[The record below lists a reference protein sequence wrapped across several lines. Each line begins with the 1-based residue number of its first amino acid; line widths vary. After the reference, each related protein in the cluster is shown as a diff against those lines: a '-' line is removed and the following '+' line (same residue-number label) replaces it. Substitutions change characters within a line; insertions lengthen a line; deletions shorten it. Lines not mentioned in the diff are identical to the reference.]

1 VTRLDY
7 VAHLRREA
15 ESFVAAAAGNFDKPV
30 PSCPGWNVRDLV
42 EHMWGVY
49 AWWGLV
55 AERKPQDRSELTEDD
70 EPETPPDENLL
81 GEIVKELENL
91 IRAVERADP
100 RETVWS
106 WSVNKTMSFIP
117 RRMANESSIH
127 RWDCESAI
135 GTPTPIDAVLAE
147 DGVHEFVDIW
157 FPSAIADAEQPA
169 LGGDRSALR
178 LRSTEGSTWDL
189 ILGREGVEATE
200 EAERPVAT
208 VSASASDLVLL
219 LWRRIGPDDVR
230 IEGNRPAVE
239 KLLGWLD
246 LT

>member
-1 VTRLDY
+1 VSRLDY
-7 VAHLRREA
+7 VAHLRRETD
-15 ESFVAAAAGNFDKPV
+15 SFVAAAEGNFDKPV
-30 PSCPGWNVRDLV
+30 PSCPGWTVRDLV

-55 AERKPQDRSELTEDD
+55 AERKLQDPSEVAEDD
-70 EPETPPDENLL
+70 EPDTPPDEKLL
-81 GEIVKELENL
+81 DEIKSEVEHL
-91 IRAVERADP
+91 IEAVERADP
-100 RETVWS
+100 REPVWS

-117 RRMANESSIH
+117 RRMANEVSIH
-127 RWDCESAI
+127 RWDCESAT
-135 GTPTPIDAVLAE
+135 GTPTPIDDVLAE

-169 LGGDRSALR
+169 MGGDGSSVR

-189 ILGREGVEATE
+189 ILGGEGVEATE

-219 LWRRIGPDDVR
+219 LWRRIAPDDVR
-230 IEGNRPAVE
+230 IEGDRAAVA

>member
-1 VTRLDY
+1 VSRLNY
-7 VAHLRREA
+7 VAHLRKET
-15 ESFVAAAAGNFDKPV
+15 ESFVTAAAGNFDKPV

-55 AERKPQDRSELTEDD
+55 AERKLQDRSELTEDD
-70 EPETPPDENLL
+70 EPETPPDEKLL
-81 GEIVKELENL
+81 DGIVSEVQRL
-91 IRAVERADP
+91 IEAIERADP
-100 RETVWS
+100 QEPVWT
-106 WSVNKTMSFIP
+106 WSVNKTMSFLP
-117 RRMANESSIH
+117 RRMANEASIH
-127 RWDCESAI
+127 RWDCESAT
-135 GTPTPIDAVLAE
+135 GTPIPIDAVLAE

-169 LGGDRSALR
+169 LGGDGSVVR
-178 LRSTEGSTWDL
+178 LRSDGGSAWDL
-189 ILGREGVEATE
+189 ILGREGVEVTE
-200 EAERPVAT
+200 EADRPVAT

-219 LWRRIGPDDVR
+219 LWRRNELDDVR
-230 IEGNRPAVE
+230 IEGDRTAVG